1 MLKVVLV
8 LQLLILSLFGF
19 FILNIQTTVNE
30 LSIQLDSALLVIEDI
45 KNVLP
50 EIEQAVD
57 NFNQLEPL
65 FENLANLSDLLA
77 VLTDPFG
84 SNG

>member
-1 MLKVVLV
+1 VLKVVLV

-19 FILNIQTTVNE
+19 YILNIQTTVNE

>member
-30 LSIQLDSALLVIEDI
+30 LSIQLDSTLLVIEDI

>member
-1 MLKVVLV
+1 MLRVVLV

-50 EIEQAVD
+50 EIEQAVE

-77 VLTDPFG
+77 ILTDPFS

>member
-1 MLKVVLV
+1 VLRIVLV

-77 VLTDPFG
+77 ILTDPFG

>member
-50 EIEQAVD
+50 EIEQAVE

-77 VLTDPFG
+77 ILTDPFS

>member
-30 LSIQLDSALLVIEDI
+30 LSLQLDSALLVIEDM

-77 VLTDPFG
+77 ILTDPFS

>member
-30 LSIQLDSALLVIEDI
+30 LSIQFDSALLVIEDI

-77 VLTDPFG
+77 ILTDPFG

>member
-1 MLKVVLV
+1 MLRVVLV

-30 LSIQLDSALLVIEDI
+30 LSIQLDSALLVIEDM

-77 VLTDPFG
+77 ILTDPFS

>member
-1 MLKVVLV
+1 MLRIVLV
-8 LQLLILSLFGF
+8 LQVLILFLFGF
-19 FILNIQTTVNE
+19 FILNIQNTVNE
-30 LSIQLDSALLVIEDI
+30 LSGQLETALLTIEDM
-45 KNVLP
+45 KTVLP
-50 EIEQAVD
+50 EIEEAVD

-65 FENLANLSDLLA
+65 FENLGKLSELLS

>member
-30 LSIQLDSALLVIEDI
+30 LSIQLDSTLLVIEDI

-57 NFNQLEPL
+57 NFNQLRPL

-77 VLTDPFG
+77 ILTDPFS

>member
-30 LSIQLDSALLVIEDI
+30 LSIQLDSALLVIEDM

-77 VLTDPFG
+77 ILTDPFS

>member
-65 FENLANLSDLLA
+65 FENLANLSELLA

>member
-1 MLKVVLV
+1 MVVLV

-30 LSIQLDSALLVIEDI
+30 LSIQLDSALLVIEDM

-65 FENLANLSDLLA
+65 FENLANLSDLLTI
-77 VLTDPFG
+77 LTDPFS

>member
-19 FILNIQTTVNE
+19 YILNIQTTVNE

-77 VLTDPFG
+77 ILTDPFG

>member
-57 NFNQLEPL
+57 NFNQLDPL

-77 VLTDPFG
+77 ILTDPFG

>member
-77 VLTDPFG
+77 ILTDPFG

>member
-1 MLKVVLV
+1 MLKIVLV

-77 VLTDPFG
+77 ILTDPFS

>member
-30 LSIQLDSALLVIEDI
+30 LSIQLDSALLVIEDM

>member
-19 FILNIQTTVNE
+19 YILNIQTTVNE

>member
-30 LSIQLDSALLVIEDI
+30 LSIQLDSALLVIEYI

-77 VLTDPFG
+77 ILTDPFG

>member
-1 MLKVVLV
+1 VLKVVLV

-77 VLTDPFG
+77 ILTDPFG